1 MTTPHHRNARTL
13 LLSQGRHAALG
24 ALPTDLLTPEQ
35 VAETLGLSPRTLA
48 AWRSKRRGGPAWC
61 KCGSLVR
68 YRKADVVAWLESC
81 TRSGGAA

>member
-1 MTTPHHRNARTL
+1 MTTPHHHNARAL

-24 ALPTDLLTPEQ
+24 AAPTDLLTPEQ
-35 VAETLGLSPRTLA
+35 VSEFLGMSPRTLA

-68 YRKADVVAWLESC
+68 YRKADVIAWLNGG
-81 TRSGGAA
+81 TRHGGEA

>member
-1 MTTPHHRNARTL
+1 MTTPHHHNARAL

-24 ALPTDLLTPEQ
+24 AAPTDLLTPEQ
-35 VAETLGLSPRTLA
+35 VSEFLGMSPRTLA

-68 YRKADVVAWLESC
+68 YLKVVVIAWLDGG
-81 TRSGGAA
+81 TRHGGEA